1 MHYSAQRAPRCW
13 STSLRTLKTRKNG
26 LEKLLWTNCLDK
38 VKRKVVFCFFVT
50 NTHTYAEC
58 ILIQDFQ
65 LMAGWTEVVF
75 LQGKNL
81 YLCSSTWSK
90 SHDTVEAVLWSH
102 TGQRG
107 VTHSARMRSARPVA
121 ALHISPPL
129 HCHITRLSRFWGV
142 CVLTKSLGGVKHS
155 CLLLRQLAG
164 YNSVSLF
171 SNHNLYCFLGINLS
185 WIVH

>member
-1 MHYSAQRAPRCW
+1 MHYSALRAPSCW

-38 VKRKVVFCFFVT
+38 VKRKVVFFMSL
-50 NTHTYAEC
+50 THTHLCRVYFNTGFPV
-58 ILIQDFQ
+58 DGR
-65 LMAGWTEVVF
+65 MNWSSF

-107 VTHSARMRSARPVA
+107 VTHSARMRSAWPVA
-121 ALHISPPL
+121 ALRFSPPL

-171 SNHNLYCFLGINLS
+171 FKS
-185 WIVH
+185 